1 MKHSLRLKI
10 TSIFVGIMALTLI
23 GLWVLNNCFLED
35 FYCRNKV
42 KIFDEAYLKLNQMVS
57 QGNDSSIDFE
67 MNQWRESQ
75 NMSVLV
81 VQGSE
86 WTNIYKVQ
94 MTSPYE
100 RERMMQRLQQDVI
113 NSNQDNVQ
121 VIEKRD
127 SYTIQKVFDD
137 NTQTHYMECFGFIP
151 VIEWNSSGLF
161 LMSIPLSTIQDSV
174 KLANEFLINIGIVAL
189 VISTV
194 AMYMAVW
201 SLTKPI
207 LVLSHIS
214 ERMTALDFSAKYE
227 GNDNNEIGILG
238 NSMNAM
244 SEKLER
250 TIRELQSANAQLKKD
265 IEEKIQIDDMRKEF
279 LSNVSHEL
287 KTPIALI
294 QGYAE
299 GLKEGISDDPESMDF
314 YCEVIMD
321 EADKM
326 NKMVRKLLTLNHLE
340 FGQDEVVMEAFDVV
354 ELIRSVLNSTNIMI
368 QQKEA
373 DVSVL
378 GLSMAIVSADE
389 FKVEEVVTNYVSNAL
404 NHLNEKKKIVIYVE
418 DIGTGYQISVF
429 NTGDPIPEEDL
440 EKVWIKFF
448 KVDKA
453 RTRAYGG
460 SGIGLSIVKAI
471 MDSLHQKCGVY
482 NRPDGVVFWFT
493 LQKAVKPSQQE
504 EI

>member
-299 GLKEGISDDPESMDF
+299 GL
-314 YCEVIMD
+314 
-321 EADKM
+321 
-326 NKMVRKLLTLNHLE
+326 
-340 FGQDEVVMEAFDVV
+340 
-354 ELIRSVLNSTNIMI
+354 
-368 QQKEA
+368 
-373 DVSVL
+373 
-378 GLSMAIVSADE
+378 
-389 FKVEEVVTNYVSNAL
+389 
-404 NHLNEKKKIVIYVE
+404 
-418 DIGTGYQISVF
+418 
-429 NTGDPIPEEDL
+429 
-440 EKVWIKFF
+440 
-448 KVDKA
+448 
-453 RTRAYGG
+453 
-460 SGIGLSIVKAI
+460 
-471 MDSLHQKCGVY
+471 
-482 NRPDGVVFWFT
+482 
-493 LQKAVKPSQQE
+493 
-504 EI
+504 

>member
-10 TSIFVGIMALTLI
+10 TTIFVGIMALTLI
-23 GLWVLNNCFLED
+23 SLWLLNNCFLED

-42 KIFDEAYLKLNQMVS
+42 KIFDEAYWKLNQMLGS
-57 QGNDSSIDFE
+57 GEDSSIDIE

-81 VQGSE
+81 VPGSE
-86 WTNIYKVQ
+86 WANIYNSQ

-100 RERMMQRLQQDVI
+100 QERMMHRLQQDVI
-113 NSNQDNVQ
+113 TSNQENVQ
-121 VIEKRD
+121 IIEKRD
-127 SYTIQKVFDD
+127 HYTIQKVFDET
-137 NTQTHYMECFGFIP
+137 TQTHYMECFGFITS
-151 VIEWNSSGLF
+151 INRSGFGLF
-161 LMSIPLSTIQDSV
+161 LMSIPLSAIQDSV
-174 KLANEFLINIGIVAL
+174 KLANEFLINMGITVL
-189 VISTV
+189 IISTI

-201 SLTKPI
+201 GLTKPI
-207 LVLSHIS
+207 LTLSHIS

-227 GNDNNEIGILG
+227 GNDKNEIGILG
-238 NSMNAM
+238 NSMNVM

-250 TIRELQSANAQLKKD
+250 TITELQSANLQLKKD

-340 FGQDEVVMEAFDVV
+340 FGQEEVVMEAFDVV
-354 ELIRSVLNSTNIMI
+354 ELIQSVVNSADIMI

-373 DVSVL
+373 DVSID
-378 GLSMAIVSADE
+378 GLPTAIVLADE

-404 NHLNEKKKIVIYVE
+404 NHLDYAKKIRVFVE
-418 DIGTGYQISVF
+418 DIGPNIQISVF
-429 NTGDPIPEEDL
+429 NTGDPIPEEELD
-440 EKVWIKFF
+440 KVWIKFY

-471 MDSLHQKCGVY
+471 IDSLHQKCGVY

-493 LQKAVKPSQQE
+493 LKKAVKQDRKTD
-504 EI
+504 

>member
-1 MKHSLRLKI
+1 MKHSLRIKI
-10 TSIFVGIMALTLI
+10 TSIFVGIMALTFLC
-23 GLWVLNNCFLED
+23 LWMLNNCFLED

-42 KIFDEAYLKLNQMVS
+42 KIFDDAYWKLNRMLS
-57 QGNDSSIDFE
+57 SGEDSSVDIE
-67 MNQWRESQ
+67 LNQWRESQ

-86 WTNIYKVQ
+86 WSNIYRLQ

-113 NSNQDNVQ
+113 NSKQKNVQ
-121 VIEKRD
+121 VIEKRER
-127 SYTIQKVFDD
+127 YTIQKVFDE

-151 VIEWNSSGLF
+151 SINGKGSGLF
-161 LMSIPLSTIQDSV
+161 LMSIPLSAIQDSV
-174 KLANEFLINIGIVAL
+174 KLANEFLINIGIAVL
-189 VISTV
+189 VISTI

-201 SLTKPI
+201 GLTKPI
-207 LVLSHIS
+207 LILSHIS
-214 ERMTALDFSAKYE
+214 ERMTALDFSAKYD
-227 GNDNNEIGILG
+227 GNDKNEIGILG
-238 NSMNAM
+238 NSMNVM

-250 TIRELQSANAQLKKD
+250 TITELQSANEQLKKD
-265 IEEKIQIDDMRKEF
+265 IKEKIQIDDMRKEF

-340 FGQDEVVMEAFDVV
+340 FGQDEVVMESFDIV
-354 ELIRSVLNSTNIMI
+354 ELIQSVINSANIMI

-373 DVSVL
+373 DVSIE
-378 GLSMAIVSADE
+378 GLSMAVVSADE

-404 NHLNEKKKIVIYVE
+404 NHLNDGKKIRIFIE
-418 DIGTGYQISVF
+418 DIGPNIQVSVY
-429 NTGDPIPEEDL
+429 NTGEPIPEEDL
-440 EKVWIKFF
+440 DKVWIKFY

-471 MDSLHQKCGVY
+471 MDSFHQKCGVY

-493 LQKAVKPSQQE
+493 LKKADGKDWNSD
-504 EI
+504 I

>member
-227 GNDNNEIGILG
+227 GHDKNEIGILG
-238 NSMNAM
+238 NSMNTM

-354 ELIRSVLNSTNIMI
+354 ELIKSVVNSANIMI

-373 DVSVL
+373 DVSIG
-378 GLSMAIVSADE
+378 GLSMAIVMADE
-389 FKVEEVVTNYVSNAL
+389 FKVEEVVTNYLSNAL
-404 NHLNEKKKIVIYVE
+404 NHLDYARKIKIFVE
-418 DIGTGYQISVF
+418 DIGPDIQISVF

-440 EKVWIKFF
+440 EKVWIKFY

-471 MDSLHQKCGVY
+471 MDSFHQKCGVY

-493 LQKAVKPSQQE
+493 LKKAQRE
-504 EI
+504 EKKD

>member
-10 TSIFVGIMALTLI
+10 TSIFVGITVVMLVC
-23 GLWVLNNCFLED
+23 LWLLNNCFLED

-42 KIFDEAYLKLNQMVS
+42 NIFDENYGKLDQMMSNKNIDDNMIYLEWNK
-57 QGNDSSIDFE
+57 
-67 MNQWRESQ
+67 WRESQ

-81 VQGSE
+81 VRGTD
-86 WTNIYKVQ
+86 WGFYKEQ
-94 MTSPYE
+94 MTSYYE
-100 RERMMQRLQQDVI
+100 RERMMRRLQQDI
-113 NSNQDNVQ
+113 FNQNENKVQ
-121 VIEKRD
+121 IIEQREN
-127 SYTIQKVFDD
+127 YVIQKVYDD
-137 NTQTHYMECFGFIP
+137 VTETHYMECYGFLSPING
-151 VIEWNSSGLF
+151 ELGMF
-161 LMSIPLSTIQDSV
+161 LMSIPLSAIQDSV
-174 KLANEFLINIGIVAL
+174 KVANEFLIKIGIAVLA
-189 VISTV
+189 VSTV

-214 ERMTALDFSAKYE
+214 ERMMALDFSAKYD
-227 GNDNNEIGILG
+227 GHDKNEIGILG

-244 SEKLER
+244 SEQLER
-250 TIRELQSANAQLKKD
+250 TITELKSANEQLKKD

-340 FGQDEVVMEAFDVV
+340 FGQDEVVMEDFDVV

-389 FKVEEVVTNYVSNAL
+389 FKVEEVVTNYLSNAL